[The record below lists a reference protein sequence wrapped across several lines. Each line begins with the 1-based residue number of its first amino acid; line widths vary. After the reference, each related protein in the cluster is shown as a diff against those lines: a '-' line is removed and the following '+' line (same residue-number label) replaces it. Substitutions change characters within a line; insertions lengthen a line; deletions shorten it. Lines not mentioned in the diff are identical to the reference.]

1 MTIFNRIPRFGG
13 HVIETTGLRDGV
25 VPPSTSLTPP
35 RSYADART
43 DAVMACRA
51 VGVDL
56 DEQYTPNLSA
66 ADLVMLAFAAG
77 SKAGEA
83 RLAAPDIADAIA
95 GAIATPGGILE
106 RESGE
111 SESRH
116 VVRAVQQVIA
126 YGVPK

>member
-1 MTIFNRIPRFGG
+1 MSIFNRLPWESRAPQA
-13 HVIETTGLRDGV
+13 VAERRAV
-25 VPPSTSLTPP
+25 S
-35 RSYADART
+35 SYADARA
-43 DAVMACRA
+43 DAMAAARA

-56 DEQYTPNLSA
+56 DDQYSASLSV
-66 ADLVMLAFAAG
+66 ADLVTLAYATG
-77 SKAGEA
+77 SKAGEV
-83 RLAAPDIADAIA
+83 RLAAPDIAAAIA

-126 YGVPK
+126 YGVPR